1 MTKNEFMTRLA
12 NGLHKRNIA
21 DADDVLEEYEQHFA
35 FKLADG
41 YSEEEI
47 AAKLGT
53 PEELAAQFETAPETA
68 KKRPAA
74 LTWLWLGW
82 ADLFFGLFSA
92 LLLSFGAVLAAC
104 VLSFGAAGVCQSEQ
118 NHMKNPQ
125 KLRRNLT

>member
-1 MTKNEFMTRLA
+1 MTKTEFMTRLEHE
-12 NGLHKRNIA
+12 LRRRNVA
-21 DADDVLEEYEQHFA
+21 DAADVMEEYEQHFA

-53 PEELAAQFETAPETA
+53 PEELAAQFEALPGGTPRRSAV
-68 KKRPAA
+68 

-92 LLLSFGAVLAAC
+92 LLLSFGVVLAAC
-104 VLSFGAAGVCQSEQ
+104 VVSFGAAGVCQSEQ

>member
-1 MTKNEFMTRLA
+1 MGWSRSA
-12 NGLHKRNIA
+12 
-21 DADDVLEEYEQHFA
+21 V
-35 FKLADG
+35 
-41 YSEEEI
+41 
-47 AAKLGT
+47 
-53 PEELAAQFETAPETA
+53 
-68 KKRPAA
+68 

>member
-1 MTKNEFMTRLA
+1 M
-12 NGLHKRNIA
+12 
-21 DADDVLEEYEQHFA
+21 
-35 FKLADG
+35 
-41 YSEEEI
+41 
-47 AAKLGT
+47 
-53 PEELAAQFETAPETA
+53 
-68 KKRPAA
+68 

-104 VLSFGAAGVCQSEQ
+104 VLSFGAAGVYQSEQ